1 MADEQDGRK
10 TPAPGLQTPQSLL
23 ERARGRDQDAW
34 QRLVDL
40 YRPLVESWCRRAG
53 LRGADAEDVC
63 QEAFAA
69 AAAGLAGFHRDRPGD
84 TFRGWLRVVTRNQIH
99 LHFRR
104 TQGAPKA
111 AGGDDALRQL
121 QEVADPLATT
131 AGEDAEEV
139 NTLFR
144 RALDQVRGEFE
155 EQTWR
160 AFWLTAVEGRSPAAL
175 SEEFGIS
182 ASAIRQSKSRV
193 LRRLKQEMGE
203 LLE

>member
-1 MADEQDGRK
+1 MADGPDGGK
-10 TPAPGLQTPQSLL
+10 TPQSLL
-23 ERARGRDQDAW
+23 ERARGRDENAW
-34 QRLVDL
+34 QRLVSL
-40 YRPLVESWCRRAG
+40 YHPLVESWCRRAG
-53 LRGADAEDVC
+53 IRGADAEDVC

-69 AAAGLAGFHRDRPGD
+69 AAVGLPSFRRDRPGD
-84 TFRGWLRVVTRNQIH
+84 TFRGWLRVITRNQIH

-104 TQGAPKA
+104 AQGAPKA
-111 AGGDDALRQL
+111 AGGSDALRNL
-121 QEVADPLATT
+121 QDLPDALATT
-131 AGEDAEEV
+131 ADEETEEV
-139 NTLFR
+139 GTLFR

-160 AFWLTAVEGRSPAAL
+160 AFWLTAVEGRSPAAVA
-175 SEEFGIS
+175 EEFGIS

>member
-1 MADEQDGRK
+1 MADGHDDREA
-10 TPAPGLQTPQSLL
+10 PPPGLQTPQSLL

-34 QRLVDL
+34 QRLVHL

-69 AAAGLAGFHRDRPGD
+69 AAVGLPGFRRDRPGD

-99 LHFRR
+99 LFFRR
-104 TQGAPKA
+104 THGAPKA

-121 QEVADPLATT
+121 QQLPDPVATS

-160 AFWLTAVEGRSPAAL
+160 AFWLTAVEGRSPTAL